1 MGKTFSLLALA
12 LLLACAIWGWISV
25 RKYAARKRLGEE
37 RAAAFMA
44 EAVTAMK
51 KARSAGDKT

>member
-12 LLLACAIWGWISV
+12 LLITCAIWAWIGV

-44 EAVTAMK
+44 EAMNAMK
-51 KARSAGDKT
+51 KARSAEDKT